1 MIITV
6 LAVSP
11 HVHEYGSKQS
21 YLTPPTRFYLD
32 TSIQAE
38 LEELKFLLSASNTNR
53 AFIYI
58 NEDHIK
64 ELGLTEEEAPPLPIS
79 HSTPSRTVEQTLEEL
94 TRISEAEGE
103 LITPTPIE
111 QIIEDS
117 IIYDLVS
124 DTFDS
129 NIDPEIHE
137 AVTEVAEE
145 PKTQESEPEV
155 PSLEDPKE
163 ARTKELEALDWKK
176 VKTLATSYKI
186 VYVDKPQA
194 IKQIL
199 DFEF

>member
-79 HSTPSRTVEQTLEEL
+79 YSSPSRTVEQTLEEL
-94 TRISEAEGE
+94 TRVSEPEGE
-103 LITPTPIE
+103 LVTPTPIE
-111 QIIEDS
+111 QIIEDT
-117 IIYDLVS
+117 IIYDLAP

-129 NIDPEIHE
+129 NSDPEIHE
-137 AVTEVAEE
+137 ALAEVEDTKAEE
-145 PKTQESEPEV
+145 SQPEV
-155 PSLEDPKE
+155 PLLEDPKE
-163 ARTKELEALDWKK
+163 ARNKELEALEWKK
-176 VKTLATSYKI
+176 VKALATSYKI

>member
-32 TSIQAE
+32 TSIQTE

-94 TRISEAEGE
+94 TRVSEPEGE
-103 LITPTPIE
+103 LVTPTPIE
-111 QIIEDS
+111 QIIED
-117 IIYDLVS
+117 IVIYDLVP

-129 NIDPEIHE
+129 NSDPEIHE
-137 AVTEVAEE
+137 AVAEAEDTKAEE
-145 PKTQESEPEV
+145 SQPEV

-163 ARTKELEALDWKK
+163 ARTKELEALEWKK
-176 VKTLATSYKI
+176 VKVLATSYKI